1 MNRLQRFLVICVG
14 LGIAAAAWH
23 YAGDH
28 FRNQAVTGSP
38 TTSKSGPKHAEVGQ
52 LIKESDLNKVK
63 LSHEA
68 FTRLGIELHP
78 VEVRTMTRS
87 RPYGAD
93 LVLPTGAAV
102 IVTTPLA
109 GTLRHPS
116 GGRFPQVGQ
125 QVRASE
131 CIMELVPLLT
141 PERSVLTPAER
152 IRFAEAKVTVAQ
164 AQIDAD
170 GQFQQA
176 TVQVE
181 AARIALARAERL
193 LADGVGTRRTVD
205 DARAQFELAEKS
217 LAAAKGRK
225 QLVDNI
231 KLDEEAGTLV
241 PLSIESP
248 LDGIVRATHVQTGQL
263 LAAGQPLFEVMNDAF
278 LWIKVPI
285 YVGELEGIDV
295 SQPVRLTLLDGR
307 PTERDVMAQP
317 VSLPPTALPSS
328 ATVDLYYAVANPD
341 HKLRPGQ
348 RVAAHLPM
356 VGKAAMVA
364 VPWSAVFHDIYG
376 GQWVYEQVSDRTY
389 ARRRV
394 EVGWIDDG
402 WAALRRGPASGST
415 IVTAGVAELAGTE
428 FGFAK

>member
-1 MNRLQRFLVICVG
+1 MKLLLRFLVVSIG
-14 LGIAAAAWH
+14 LGMLAMTWH

-28 FRNQAVTGSP
+28 FRNQAA
-38 TTSKSGPKHAEVGQ
+38 SGPAAASKPTSKHAEVGQ
-52 LIKESDLNKVK
+52 IIKESDLNTVK
-63 LSHEA
+63 LSPEA
-68 FTRLGIELHP
+68 VARLGIELHP
-78 VEVRTMTRS
+78 VEIRSMPRS

-102 IVTTPLA
+102 IVSTPLA

-125 QVRASE
+125 RVRAGESLL
-131 CIMELVPLLT
+131 ELLPMLT

-181 AARIALARAERL
+181 AAQIALTRAERL
-193 LADGVGTRRTVD
+193 LADSVGTRRMVD
-205 DARAQFELAEKS
+205 DARAQLELAQKT

-231 KLDEEAGTLV
+231 KLDEEAGTLL
-241 PLSIESP
+241 PLPIESP
-248 LDGIVRATHVQTGQL
+248 LDGIVRATHVQTRQM
-263 LAAGQPLFEVMNDAF
+263 LAAGQPLFEVMNDAVM
-278 LWIKVPI
+278 WIKVPV
-285 YVGELEGIDV
+285 YVGELAGIDA
-295 SQPVRLTLLDGR
+295 SQPARLTLLDGR
-307 PTERDVMAQP
+307 QTEQDVIAQP
-317 VSLPPTALPSS
+317 VSLPPTALPLS
-328 ATVDLYYAVANPD
+328 AAVDLYYEVANPD
-341 HKLRPGQ
+341 HKFRPGQ
-348 RVAAHLPM
+348 RVAAHLPL
-356 VGKAAMVA
+356 VGKAEMTA

-376 GQWVYEQVSDRTY
+376 GQWVYEQVADRTY

-402 WAALRRGPASGST
+402 WAALRRGPAVGST
-415 IVTAGVAELAGTE
+415 VVTAGVAELAGTE